1 MNNNF
6 KLLDWITII
15 SFGVGIYALYIAL
28 ENLDENRNQ
37 NDELKQ
43 ILHYLEEHLQDQDK
57 HLHEQDLQ
65 LASQGKILENL
76 TKGG

>member
-6 KLLDWITII
+6 KMLDWVTLI
-15 SFGVGIYALYIAL
+15 SFGIGLYALYIAL
-28 ENLDENRNQ
+28 ENLEENREQ

-43 ILHYLEEHLQDQDK
+43 ILHYLEVHLQDQDN
-57 HLHEQDLQ
+57 HLREQDLQ

-76 TKGG
+76 TKGD

>member
-6 KLLDWITII
+6 KMLDWVTLI
-15 SFGVGIYALYIAL
+15 SFGIGLYALYIAL
-28 ENLDENRNQ
+28 ENLDENREQ

-43 ILHYLEEHLQDQDK
+43 ILHYLEVHLQDQDE
-57 HLHEQDLQ
+57 H
-65 LASQGKILENL
+65 LASQDRILENI